1 MCRPR
6 ARAGVKEISPTERV
20 ADAAPTL
27 RQKTPTQPT
36 RTPEHHMRRALR
48 GPLAAA
54 AGLATSAAA
63 GLASNAAPG
72 PSDRNQALRLATSAV
87 GSRSRCHPFA
97 TARRLLQVQ
106 VAFRHGARTPMDDPS
121 DEPVSW
127 LTAEQDLS
135 DQPTLRNTRCFDP
148 GSDVGMDPKEVF
160 SKSPGKVFASPG
172 TLEGGGKSGALTR
185 EGFQQA
191 RGLGAE
197 LRARYIDGAA
207 GPLLPARW
215 EAAEPL
221 VVVRSTRMER
231 TVATAAGVLSG
242 LFAADAATMRPRVL
256 FNGKDEW
263 LVAHPASGAR
273 PARSS
278 TAATRRRGR
287 TSTRRSAA
295 CSSASARR
303 PSRGCC
309 ATRARRGPTRSTWAI
324 VAYRDQLACRAA
336 EGKRVPPHVEREA
349 AALDSAATL
358 QMHHMFTGGAA
369 FEADEAA
376 AETEALRLWI
386 GEWGEMV
393 KTAQAAPDD
402 GRRLHPLLGARLDG
416 LAAPALRV
424 PEGRPAAGDVAP
436 FCSNLC
442 VELWAS
448 EADDRRV
455 RVLFNGS
462 LVRMACSDADGMQRR
477 RLCGGAQA
485 AHRDRLREGARR
497 ERSGEGVRGTAGI

>member
-1 MCRPR
+1 
-6 ARAGVKEISPTERV
+6 
-20 ADAAPTL
+20 
-27 RQKTPTQPT
+27 
-36 RTPEHHMRRALR
+36 MRRALR

-63 GLASNAAPG
+63 GLASNAAPEAHVHRRT
-72 PSDRNQALRLATSAV
+72 SALRLATSAV
-87 GSRSRCHPFA
+87 GLTQPLPPPIRDGAPLK
-97 TARRLLQVQ
+97 LLQVQ

-127 LTAEQDLS
+127 TPAEQDLS

-148 GSDVGMDPKEVF
+148 GSAVGMDPKEVF

-263 LVAHPASGAR
+263 LVAHPASGCAR
-273 PARSS
+273 FREIFERGHAASWAHLNEAQRGVLERVGAAAEQGLLRNARETWSN
-278 TAATRRRGR
+278 G
-287 TSTRRSAA
+287 
-295 CSSASARR
+295 
-303 PSRGCC
+303 
-309 ATRARRGPTRSTWAI
+309 STWAI

-376 AETEALRLWI
+376 AEKEALRLWI
-386 GEWGEMV
+386 GRMWGEMV

-402 GRRLHPLLGARLDG
+402 GRRLHLYSAHDWTVSPLLLC
-416 LAAPALRV
+416 V
-424 PEGRPAAGDVAP
+424 CQKGDPLLETWPP

-442 VELWAS
+442 VELWAT

-462 LVRMACSDADGMQRR
+462 LVRMACSDADGT
-477 RLCGGAQA
+477 CSVADFA
-485 AHRDRLREGARR
+485 AALKPYIVTDYERECAP
-497 ERSGEGVRGTAGI
+497 RSGSAKGAAGTAGI